1 MDVGQKRVDD
11 ESGIASLAGDDTLGE
26 LPHLPLAEGQNS
38 GRRTPRV
45 DAKPSASLAEP
56 DEMAQIRRTSINAIL
71 ALGWRHIANAFA
83 TSAVIFIIVTGG
95 LMLMS
100 G

>member
-1 MDVGQKRVDD
+1 MG
-11 ESGIASLAGDDTLGE
+11 
-26 LPHLPLAEGQNS
+26 
-38 GRRTPRV
+38 
-45 DAKPSASLAEP
+45 AKPSASLAEC
-56 DEMAQIRRTSINAIL
+56 DEMEPIRRISRNAIL
-71 ALGWRHIANAFA
+71 ALGWRHIASAFA